1 VYAVTTV
8 IAGFLLAAGTG
19 SYLFGRIR
27 HIQPQHQV
35 LAAVLLMI
43 ILSVV
48 YMSSYGTIS
57 AFLLAQS
64 DLLRYLFAILM
75 ILPLGFC
82 MGLPFPA
89 AMSMLGREHDEMIPW
104 AWGINGF
111 ASVISPIL
119 ATLIAMEFG
128 FRVLLSV
135 ALVLYLLAVW
145 LFPAD
150 SASRQSV

>member
-1 VYAVTTV
+1 MTTV
-8 IAGFLLAAGTG
+8 IAGFLLAAGAG
-19 SYLFGRIR
+19 SYFFGRIR
-27 HIQPQHQV
+27 HINPQYQV
-35 LAAVLLMI
+35 LAAVILMSV
-43 ILSVV
+43 LSAV
-48 YMSSYGTIS
+48 YMSSYGAIS

-64 DLLRYLFAILM
+64 DWLRYLLAILM

-82 MGLPFPA
+82 MGVPFPA

-128 FRVLLSV
+128 FRILLSL
-135 ALVLYLLAVW
+135 ALLLYLLAVS

-150 SASRQSV
+150 TARRPAV